1 MVGYITKRAG
11 LAAATLLGV
20 SILAFLLVHAMPG
33 SPGQILLGLGATP
46 DEIAAENQTLGWND
60 PLVVQYLRW
69 AAGAVR
75 GDFGTSLIDG
85 HDIGGDLLARLPV
98 TVSLAAGGTLVSAIL
113 GITLGVAAAVRGGA
127 TSKTVNTFAGISVAL
142 PAFWLGIILVF
153 FLAVQFPIFP
163 ASGYVPITQS
173 PSLWASSLF
182 LPVLTLAI
190 GGAAF
195 IARQTRASMIDALSQ
210 EHIRTLRATA
220 TPTNRILYVHALRY
234 ASLPIVASVALQ
246 FIALFGGSVVAEQLF
261 ALPGLGNAI
270 QKAVGTNDSPSVLAV
285 VVVAT
290 LVVILVNL
298 LLEFVTLLL
307 DPRLRAQ

>member
-1 MVGYITKRAG
+1 MFVPIFKRAA
-11 LAAATLLGV
+11 LAAATLVGV
-20 SILAFLLVHAMPG
+20 SIVVFLLVHAMPG
-33 SPGQILLGLGATP
+33 SPGKVLLGLGARPT
-46 DEIAAENQTLGWND
+46 EIAALNQKLGWND
-60 PLVVQYLRW
+60 PLVVQYLVW
-69 AAGAVR
+69 AGNAIRGHFGA
-75 GDFGTSLIDG
+75 SLIDG
-85 HDIGGDLLARLPV
+85 HDIWSDMMTRLPV
-98 TVSLAAGGTLVSAIL
+98 TVALAAGATLASAVM
-113 GITLGVAAAVRGGA
+113 GIVLGVVAAVRGGA
-127 TSKTVNTFAGISVAL
+127 TDKTVNTFAGVSASL

-153 FLAVQFPIFP
+153 FLAVQVPVFP
-163 ASGYVPITQS
+163 ASGYVPFNVS
-173 PSLWASSLF
+173 PSLWASSLT

-195 IARQTRASMIDALSQ
+195 IARQTRASMLDALTQ

-220 TPTNRILYVHALRY
+220 TPTWRILYVNALRY

-270 QKAVGTNDSPSVLAV
+270 QKAVGANDAPTVQAV

-290 LVVILVNL
+290 LVVIVVNL
-298 LLEFVTLLL
+298 LLELTTKVL